1 MFPTIGRSLLVVKTI
16 RIFLEGGFRSV
27 LVALWD
33 HICSV
38 WSFQSAKLYQFSY

>member
-16 RIFLEGGFRSV
+16 RIFLAGCVRSE

-33 HICSV
+33 HISSV
-38 WSFQSAKLYQFSY
+38 WPFQSAKLYQFSY